1 MKCPKLLLL
10 ALLSSLPFVV
20 SAQIVLNVTE
30 DKGLHVE
37 ADSIVV
43 DGVTYKFHLGT
54 CTVENDVTGVPS
66 VINVYGGS
74 FEAVSYDD
82 SKATSVTL
90 RSYFTTDPSQTQNH
104 FSIVLSQQSK
114 YSCFIHFPNGEV
126 NARVTSYPKDLFSEK
141 PQLVSL
147 TLPEAEIVLGDGS
160 SLSYAFYKDSNLT
173 TINGLKNLKTDNVT
187 SMHCMFNGCSGLT
200 SLDVTGFKTDNVT
213 YMGGMFSGCSSLTS
227 LDVSGFKTDNVT
239 DMGAMFTLC
248 SSLTSLDV
256 SGFKTDNVTDMSWM
270 FLGCSSL
277 TSLDVSDFKTD
288 NVTNMSAMF
297 DQCFSLTSLDV
308 SGFKTDNVTNMYCMF
323 YHCSSLTSLDVS
335 GFKTDNVTDMGA
347 MFSFCSSLTSLD
359 VSGFKTDNVTNMRNM
374 FTFCDSLTSL
384 DLSGFKTDNV
394 TDMGYMFSF
403 CSSLASLDVSG
414 FKTDN
419 VTDMCYMFYGC
430 SSLTSLDVS
439 GFKNDNVTDMGN
451 MFDGCSSLTSLDVSG
466 FETDNVKDMSWM
478 FHGCSSL
485 TSLDVSGFKTDNVT
499 NMSRMFYGCSSL
511 TSLDVSGFKT
521 DNVTDMSVMFC
532 ECSSL
537 TSLDVSGFKTDNVTD
552 MCYMFDECFSLTS
565 LDVSGFKTDNVTD
578 LAQMFYGCS
587 SLMSLDMSGF
597 RTDNVKDMFWMFYG
611 CSSLTTIYAN
621 PEKWSTANVTS
632 SDGMFY
638 GCSALVGGN
647 GTTYNG
653 SHTDAKYA
661 CVDIPGQPGYFTD
674 INDKKVDVV
683 LEPMADGDAVD
694 VSVLADKSLLD
705 SVVDGVYYNV
715 GSDGYDASEGCIVI
729 GQATD
734 MSQIGDG
741 EPGSEAVKDGFTGII
756 LKVAAG
762 RGTVR
767 INARTSGDAQLV
779 VQVGN
784 QTPVPSS
791 VSERD
796 EVIVYYRV
804 TEDTYVYIYAAHS
817 GSSSARRQSRLLAPS
832 TEDAVRIY
840 GIRVSSDVPTG
851 IIATSHD
858 AESTVI
864 HSLSGQRLTRPQRGV
879 NIVGGRKVVVR

>member
-308 SGFKTDNVTNMYCMF
+308 SGFNTDNVTNMYCMF
-323 YHCSSLTSLDVS
+323 YHCSSLT
-335 GFKTDNVTDMGA
+335 
-347 MFSFCSSLTSLD
+347 
-359 VSGFKTDNVTNMRNM
+359 
-374 FTFCDSLTSL
+374 
-384 DLSGFKTDNV
+384 
-394 TDMGYMFSF
+394 
-403 CSSLASLDVSG
+403 SLDVSG